1 MKIQFVIGAISTLMV
16 LTFLGLPQGI
26 SAEPNDTETPNLGI
40 EADINQK
47 DQVSKSLEVGKQIQI
62 MSDVTN
68 NQDRPQPF
76 AYIVQIKND
85 QGVVVSLAWLTGELT
100 PGQFLSPALSWI
112 PQHAG
117 VYTATIFVWEG
128 IDNPLALSHPLNL
141 TLDVQLPTNQDQS

>member
-1 MKIQFVIGAISTLMV
+1 MTGTISVLMI
-16 LTFLGLPQGI
+16 LMFLGLPQGI
-26 SAEPNDTETPNLGI
+26 SAESNNPEGPNLGI
-40 EADINQK
+40 EADISQK
-47 DQVSKSLEVGKQIQI
+47 DEVSKSLEVGKQIQI

-68 NQDRPQPF
+68 QQDRPQPF
-76 AYIVQIKND
+76 AYIVQIKNEH
-85 QGVVVSLAWLTGELT
+85 GVVVSLAWLTGELT

-141 TLDVQLPTNQDQS
+141 TLDVQLPTSQDQS

>member
-1 MKIQFVIGAISTLMV
+1 MV

-26 SAEPNDTETPNLGI
+26 SAESNQTETPSMGI

-47 DQVSKSLEVGKQIQI
+47 DKVSKSLEVGKQIQI

>member
-1 MKIQFVIGAISTLMV
+1 MIGAISTLMV

-26 SAEPNDTETPNLGI
+26 FAESNQTETPNLGI